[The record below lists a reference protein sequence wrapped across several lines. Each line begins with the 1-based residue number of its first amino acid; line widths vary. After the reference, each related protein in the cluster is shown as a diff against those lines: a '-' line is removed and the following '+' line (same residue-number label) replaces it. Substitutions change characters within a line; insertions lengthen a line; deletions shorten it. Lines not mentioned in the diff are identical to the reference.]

1 MTLSWIY
8 GLLTLVILQRCAE
21 LVLARR
27 NTRRLLALGGREVG
41 AEHYPF
47 LVALHA
53 AWLATLVLLARPIPS
68 VHWVLLGAFLAL
80 QAARVWVIAS
90 LGRFWTTRIVTLDGV
105 PLRRSGPY
113 RWLRHPNYWIVA
125 LEIPLLPLILDLPVV
140 ALVFGAINLILLA
153 FRIDTEE
160 RTLAPRRRSNGS
172 PARPAD

>member
-8 GLLTLVILQRCAE
+8 GLLAFVTLQRCAE
-21 LVLARR
+21 LVYARR
-27 NTRRLLALGGREVG
+27 NTRRLLALGGHETG

-53 AWLATLVLLARPIPS
+53 AWLATLVLLARPTPS
-68 VHWVLLGAFLAL
+68 VHWVLLGTFLAL
-80 QAARVWVIAS
+80 QAARIWVIAS
-90 LGRFWTTRIVTLDGV
+90 LGRYWTTRIVTLDGV
-105 PLRRSGPY
+105 PLRRAGPY

-140 ALVFGAINLILLA
+140 ALVFGAVNLILLG

-160 RTLAPRRRSNGS
+160 RALAPRRRPVG
-172 PARPAD
+172 RPPRPVD